1 MTVAEFVRQCF
12 PDLQGILTSPASLLL
27 NSTLRAERGLATLAL
42 KMLRLQRTADLERKR
57 RFVQEAKA
65 ASACGSQKVISM
77 AR

>member
-1 MTVAEFVRQCF
+1 MGVIIKPVTPGFV
-12 PDLQGILTSPASLLL
+12 
-27 NSTLRAERGLATLAL
+27 AL

-65 ASACGSQKVISM
+65 ASVCGSQKVISM

>member
-1 MTVAEFVRQCF
+1 MGGYEASDTRVDRFV
-12 PDLQGILTSPASLLL
+12 
-27 NSTLRAERGLATLAL
+27 AL
-42 KMLRLQRTADLERKR
+42 KMLCLPRTADLERKR

>member
-1 MTVAEFVRQCF
+1 MGVIIKPVTPGLDRFV
-12 PDLQGILTSPASLLL
+12 
-27 NSTLRAERGLATLAL
+27 AL

-57 RFVQEAKA
+57 RFVQEANA

>member
-1 MTVAEFVRQCF
+1 MGVVLKPCDTRL
-12 PDLQGILTSPASLLL
+12 DRS
-27 NSTLRAERGLATLAL
+27 LRAKCYASNGP
-42 KMLRLQRTADLERKR
+42 ADLERKR